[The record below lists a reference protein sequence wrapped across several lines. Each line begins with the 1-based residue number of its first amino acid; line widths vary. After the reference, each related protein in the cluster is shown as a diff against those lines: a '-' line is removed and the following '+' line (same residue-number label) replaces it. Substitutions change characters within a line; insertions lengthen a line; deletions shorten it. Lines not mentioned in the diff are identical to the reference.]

1 MTQHSNANARHSNAL
16 GQPVGFPMVDWKA
29 PSMPPRDAMPGRTCT
44 VLPLDPAAHAADLQ
58 AANMLEPTG
67 RLFTYLAMEPFKDAR
82 EHRAWSDQAAKSADP
97 MFHTIVAADTGKAVG
112 VAAFMRIDPG
122 NGVIEVGHIN
132 YSPLL
137 QQTTAATEGMYLM
150 MKRAFD
156 LGYRRYEWKCDSNNE
171 PSKAAAAR
179 LGFTYEGRFRQA
191 VVTKGRNRDTDWFSI
206 LDSEWPH
213 LKAAFETWLDP
224 ANFDAAGRQRQ
235 SLSALTKAARAK
247 MG

>member
-1 MTQHSNANARHSNAL
+1 
-16 GQPVGFPMVDWKA
+16 
-29 PSMPPRDAMPGRTCT
+29 
-44 VLPLDPAAHAADLQ
+44 
-58 AANMLEPTG
+58 
-67 RLFTYLAMEPFKDAR
+67 
-82 EHRAWSDQAAKSADP
+82 
-97 MFHTIVAADTGKAVG
+97 
-112 VAAFMRIDPG
+112 MRIDPG

-132 YSPLL
+132 FSPLL
-137 QQTTAATEGMYLM
+137 QQTIAATEAMYLM
-150 MKRAFD
+150 MARVFE
-156 LGYRRYEWKCDSNNE
+156 LGYRRYEWKCDSNNA

-179 LGFTYEGRFRQA
+179 LGFAYEGRFRQA